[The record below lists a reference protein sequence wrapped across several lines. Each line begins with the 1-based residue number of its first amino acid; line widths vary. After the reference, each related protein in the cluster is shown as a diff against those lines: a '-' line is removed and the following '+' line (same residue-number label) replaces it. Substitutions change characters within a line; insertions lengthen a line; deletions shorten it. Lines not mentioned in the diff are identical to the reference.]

1 MIIVYQDFP
10 CLRKS
15 LKTSIRE
22 HELYGLFFACTLII
36 NNYIFITRVS
46 FQTTKKVYFTKVHVP
61 LETLL
66 KYAELLKMKMPIKE
80 KMEVQ
85 EYEGIIPFEKRNK
98 SDKNV
103 YFYTHLFK
111 MQYVYFYDS

>member
-1 MIIVYQDFP
+1 
-10 CLRKS
+10 
-15 LKTSIRE
+15 
-22 HELYGLFFACTLII
+22 
-36 NNYIFITRVS
+36 
-46 FQTTKKVYFTKVHVP
+46 
-61 LETLL
+61 
-66 KYAELLKMKMPIKE
+66 MKMPIKE